1 MATPRAMLRAR
12 PVTLAGSARVR
23 NQARRRVLGAAA
35 SSTNPATASIVV
47 GCSRGYQAA
56 TRAAAIP
63 APRAMAMRTRRGIG
77 ASGLRFPP
85 RHPGKTPAMP
95 RATLSRQENAIPVFE
110 ARRGD
115 LASRVAAA
123 LRGQHPA
130 WVFAAVVTLGFVA
143 LAGLTIAVG
152 QVLVG
157 ALLPPSGRSAEDHI
171 NTWLAAH
178 RTSTLDAASAVGS
191 AIGDAPVL
199 PAVVVATA
207 LVLLWRRRFRVVA
220 FIIAAAAVELATYR
234 VASLLVHR
242 DRPPVVRLDDL
253 PVDQSYP
260 SGHVAA
266 SIVVYGGVA
275 LLVSSAVRRRWVSV
289 LCWTLAILLPVIVG
303 LSRLY
308 RGMHHLTD
316 VGASVLVGVGA
327 LLVVL
332 IAARACGVAERRER
346 LRASV
351 PESRVGVRT

>member
-1 MATPRAMLRAR
+1 MSHTTP
-12 PVTLAGSARVR
+12 G
-23 NQARRRVLGAAA
+23 
-35 SSTNPATASIVV
+35 
-47 GCSRGYQAA
+47 
-56 TRAAAIP
+56 
-63 APRAMAMRTRRGIG
+63 
-77 ASGLRFPP
+77 
-85 RHPGKTPAMP
+85 
-95 RATLSRQENAIPVFE
+95 RQGNAIPVFE

-123 LRGQHPA
+123 LPDHHPA
-130 WVFAAVVTLGFVA
+130 WVFAAVVLLGFIA
-143 LAGLTIAVG
+143 LVGLILGVG
-152 QVLVG
+152 QALVG

-178 RTSTLDAASAVGS
+178 RSSTLDAASAVGS

-207 LVLLWRRRFRVVA
+207 LVLLWRRRFRVAA
-220 FIIAAAAVELATYR
+220 FIIGAAAVELATYR
-234 VASLLVHR
+234 VVSLLVHR
-242 DRPPVVRLDDL
+242 DRPPVIRLDDL
-253 PVDQSYP
+253 PVEQSFP

-275 LLVSSAVRRRWVSV
+275 LLVSSAVRRRWVSL

-316 VGASVLVGVGA
+316 VGAGVVVGVGA

-332 IAARACGVAERRER
+332 IAARTCGVAERER
-346 LRASV
+346 LRAAVS
-351 PESRVGVRT
+351 ESRVGVRT

>member
-1 MATPRAMLRAR
+1 
-12 PVTLAGSARVR
+12 
-23 NQARRRVLGAAA
+23 
-35 SSTNPATASIVV
+35 
-47 GCSRGYQAA
+47 
-56 TRAAAIP
+56 
-63 APRAMAMRTRRGIG
+63 
-77 ASGLRFPP
+77 
-85 RHPGKTPAMP
+85 MP
-95 RATLSRQENAIPVFE
+95 RATLSPQGNAIPVFE
-110 ARRGD
+110 ARLGD

-143 LAGLTIAVG
+143 LAGLTIAM
-152 QVLVG
+152 
-157 ALLPPSGRSAEDHI
+157 
-171 NTWLAAH
+171 
-178 RTSTLDAASAVGS
+178 GS
-191 AIGDAPVL
+191 AIGDVSVL

-289 LCWTLAILLPVIVG
+289 LCWTLAILLPVVVG

-316 VGASVLVGVGA
+316 VGAGVLVGVGA

-332 IAARACGVAERRER
+332 IAARACGVAERER
-346 LRASV
+346 LRATGSSH
-351 PESRVGVRT
+351 SRVGVRT